1 MSSTTFGE
9 LQSEK
14 LVNENLVCRQIA
26 KEISQ
31 FGINDSQRK
40 FLIYLLSLELE
51 DINLMKDVTQLVRE
65 NEKSAN
71 FIIEQE
77 EIK

>member
-9 LQSEK
+9 LESEK
-14 LVNENLVCRQIA
+14 LVSENIACRQIA

-31 FGINDSQRK
+31 FGINDNQRK

-51 DINLMKDVTQLVRE
+51 DINLMKDIAQLVRE

-71 FIIEQE
+71 FIVEQE
-77 EIK
+77 DIK